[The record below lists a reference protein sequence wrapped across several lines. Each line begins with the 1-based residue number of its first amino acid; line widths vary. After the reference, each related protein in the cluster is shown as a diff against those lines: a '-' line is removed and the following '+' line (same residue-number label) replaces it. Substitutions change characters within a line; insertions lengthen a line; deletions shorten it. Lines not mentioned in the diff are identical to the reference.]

1 MPEQQLPLP
10 DYDELPV
17 GVLRHRIRSLEADQ
31 VATLLDYEKAH
42 AHRVLV
48 EELLSTRLHEL
59 EQGAR
64 PSAGSPAD
72 IPEAPRHSRAGSP
85 VTPGSG
91 RSPSGPP
98 ARHGVI
104 GEQGR
109 PKPN

>member
-1 MPEQQLPLP
+1 MAEKRLPLP

-17 GVLRHRIRSLEADQ
+17 GVLRYRIRSLDADALG
-31 VATLLDYEKAH
+31 VLLDHEKGH
-42 AHRVLV
+42 ADRALV
-48 EELLSTRLHEL
+48 EELITNRLHEL

-64 PSAGSPAD
+64 PSPGSPAD
-72 IPEAPRHSRAGSP
+72 IPEARRHARSGSP

-91 RSPSGPP
+91 RQPSGPP